1 MYTVKATGAGAASS
15 ATLAYTGMNTLFYA
29 VAAFT
34 LIMAGLALVRLV
46 PRRER

>member
-1 MYTVKATGAGAASS
+1 MYSVKAAGTGAAGS

-34 LIMAGLALVRLV
+34 LVMAGLAVVRLV